1 VGSIREGRFGPVV
14 ADWFVGQAK
23 QRDGV
28 SVDVIN
34 LADTPIPSANFASRI
49 GTADAREPDAVNA
62 AAGALLD
69 QLAWWAHTLRHAR
82 AAHPYGTYRGRDQ

>member
-1 VGSIREGRFGPVV
+1 
-14 ADWFVGQAK
+14 
-23 QRDGV
+23 V
-28 SVDVIN
+28 SVDVID